1 MLAGDNDPEERAV
14 DLKDLGKE
22 TLSITVVL
30 AIVAVIALLFGG
42 DRGFLR
48 DLATEWVWW
57 VGVLVL
63 IVIVFG
69 GWRVIRRRR

>member
-1 MLAGDNDPEERAV
+1 M

-22 TLSITVVL
+22 TLSITGVL
-30 AIVAVIALLFGG
+30 VIVAVIAVWVGG

-48 DLATEWVWW
+48 DLATEWIWW
-57 VGVLVL
+57 VGALVL

-69 GWRVIRRRR
+69 GWRALRRRP

>member
-1 MLAGDNDPEERAV
+1 V

-22 TLSITVVL
+22 TLTITVVL
-30 AIVAVIALLFGG
+30 VIVAVIALLVGG

-57 VGVLVL
+57 VGVLAL
-63 IVIVFG
+63 IAIVFG
-69 GWRVIRRRR
+69 GWHVLRRRR